1 MAHASRAVSAEFAD
15 LMSTIQE
22 FLCFAVD
29 VFYFMVIIRVV
40 LSWFPSTS
48 GGVVAQ
54 ISYFVG
60 RFTEPVLDWVRR
72 ILPRTGALDLSPLVV
87 LLFLQFVVKRIL
99 GC

>member
-1 MAHASRAVSAEFAD
+1 M
-15 LMSTIQE
+15 TGI
-22 FLCFAVD
+22 LCSLVQIFI
-29 VFYFMVIIRVV
+29 YMIIVRVV

-60 RFTEPVLDWVRR
+60 RFTEPVLDWTRR
-72 ILPRTGALDLSPLVV
+72 VMPRTGALDLSPLVV
-87 LLFLQFVVKRIL
+87 LLFLQIVVQRMIL

>member
-1 MAHASRAVSAEFAD
+1 MIE
-15 LMSTIQE
+15 L
-22 FLCFAVD
+22 LCTLVQIFI
-29 VFYFMVIIRVV
+29 YMIIVRVV

-72 ILPRTGALDLSPLVV
+72 VMPRTGALDLSPLVV
-87 LLFLQFVVKRIL
+87 LLFLQIVVQRMIL
-99 GC
+99 KC

>member
-1 MAHASRAVSAEFAD
+1 MTG
-15 LMSTIQE
+15 L
-22 FLCFAVD
+22 LCSLVQIFI
-29 VFYFMVIIRVV
+29 YMIIVRVV

-48 GGVVAQ
+48 GGVIAQ

>member
-1 MAHASRAVSAEFAD
+1 MTG
-15 LMSTIQE
+15 L
-22 FLCFAVD
+22 LCSLVQIFI
-29 VFYFMVIIRVV
+29 YMIIVRVV

-72 ILPRTGALDLSPLVV
+72 IMPRTGALDLSPLVV
-87 LLFLQFVVKRIL
+87 LLFLQIVVQNMIL
-99 GC
+99 NC

>member
-1 MAHASRAVSAEFAD
+1 MTE
-15 LMSTIQE
+15 L
-22 FLCFAVD
+22 LCTLVQIFI
-29 VFYFMVIIRVV
+29 YMIIVRVV

-72 ILPRTGALDLSPLVV
+72 VMPRTGALDLSPLVV
-87 LLFLQFVVKRIL
+87 LLFLQIVVQRMIL
-99 GC
+99 KC